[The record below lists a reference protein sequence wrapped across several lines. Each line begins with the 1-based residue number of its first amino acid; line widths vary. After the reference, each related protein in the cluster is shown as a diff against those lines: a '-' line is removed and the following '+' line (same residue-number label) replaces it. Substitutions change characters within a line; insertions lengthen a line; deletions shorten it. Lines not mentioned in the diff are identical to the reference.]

1 MDREVYHILV
11 KYSGRELAHV
21 ILLLDFSENLAK
33 FYKGYSYYGRL
44 LKKPKN
50 IVKKLEFPIYN
61 YDKDFHY
68 KMRIDNKSITQIIY
82 DYKGS
87 ANWIRAWI
95 IKELK

>member
-1 MDREVYHILV
+1 MDREIYHILV
-11 KYSGRELAHV
+11 KHSGVELTYE

-33 FYKGYSYYGRL
+33 FYAGYTYYGRL
-44 LKKPKN
+44 LKKPGN
-50 IVKKLEFPIYN
+50 IVKKLGFPIYN

-68 KMRIDNKSITQIIY
+68 QMRIDNKSITQIIY

-95 IKELK
+95 IN